1 MPPPAANRVRDTLVD
16 MTESDKTI
24 VKALIAVAWADGQ
37 MEDSEGSVIDGLLAG
52 FDASPEDEAEL
63 AAFAK
68 VRCSLEEVQ
77 IGILSREDR
86 ELLLGNAALLT
97 HADGDQS
104 ADEEAVLRQLSD
116 LLGFEERDAF
126 EIVESVRGGALSDP

>member
-1 MPPPAANRVRDTLVD
+1 

-37 MEDSEGSVIDGLLAG
+37 MEESESSVIDGLLAG
-52 FDASPEDEAEL
+52 FDASPDEEREL
-63 AAFAK
+63 GAYAK
-68 VRCSLEEVQ
+68 VRRALEDVRIE
-77 IGILSREDR
+77 GLSRDDR

-104 ADEEAVLRQLSD
+104 PDEERVLLRLSA
-116 LLGFEERDAF
+116 LLGFDEKDAF
-126 EIVESVRGGALSDP
+126 EIVESVRGGALADP